1 MWVCVGCGGIISCSD
16 WHKIVL
22 LFRSILHVILKVMPH
37 TAHRRSLLSAAGSNS
52 SRTHLARSSTVH
64 LECSDTMR
72 SRKAQC
78 QALQDSP
85 ETGNTYNIYI
95 SQSRNQKKLRWRE
108 KRAPKRVQAAQQQ
121 QCGYACI
128 QARLISTNPGSMEE
142 AYEYRLPR
150 GTCFAVRSLELVP
163 LAGRLWMSW
172 CVWGW
177 ADF

>member
-1 MWVCVGCGGIISCSD
+1 MWVCAGCGGILSCSD

-78 QALQDSP
+78 QAPPDNP
-85 ETGNTYNIYI
+85 ETGDAYHSRESRSCAGEKMQHQNEYN
-95 SQSRNQKKLRWRE
+95 
-108 KRAPKRVQAAQQQ
+108 KRHSSSSAGMYVYKR
-121 QCGYACI
+121 G
-128 QARLISTNPGSMEE
+128 
-142 AYEYRLPR
+142 
-150 GTCFAVRSLELVP
+150 
-163 LAGRLWMSW
+163 
-172 CVWGW
+172 
-177 ADF
+177 